1 MSPSMLT
8 TSVMAVRDY
17 ERALAVLGRCADVES
32 VENLQEEFLEALASV
47 YGCIHTAFFQT
58 DSFTLTVA
66 DPHPV
71 LNGATVRII
80 NEYRDRWYTED
91 VMFTPCSLD
100 HIRRSGVSALCQ
112 LTRQSIPES
121 GAEYLEAFL
130 FRHGLHSACALD
142 LDLPGGQ
149 RGVIGIF
156 HEDADSLGPADLAGF
171 SVIVRQLSSVSRRL
185 RAPATAR
192 PGSDALH
199 ELPPRL
205 RQVVDLVG
213 RGHTNAAI
221 ARQTGIKIDT
231 VKKYV
236 SQALDRTEC
245 HNRTELALLANVPQL
260 RLARPGW

>member
-171 SVIVRQLSSVSRRL
+171 SVIVRSATTARNWPCWPTCRHRAGCRYPGRGPGLPSAFRARGRYVTDRRPASAGLMSSSPSEFPP
-185 RAPATAR
+185 PATYR
-192 PGSDALH
+192 
-199 ELPPRL
+199 
-205 RQVVDLVG
+205 
-213 RGHTNAAI
+213 
-221 ARQTGIKIDT
+221 
-231 VKKYV
+231 
-236 SQALDRTEC
+236 
-245 HNRTELALLANVPQL
+245 
-260 RLARPGW
+260 